1 MNRDLLI
8 RKAVAKLSQKK
19 ITGGDLSEFVNSI
32 QKTLKRIK
40 HDDLEAPKQFL
51 IYFGNTVKSE
61 NLQKE
66 EIQEILSKAKTL
78 GIIKKSIKSNKYMER
93 AWRAIL
99 KNYRLQGFLLE
110 N

>member
-19 ITGGDLSEFVNSI
+19 ITDEEMKDIQDNLRDLITRKRENSLVSS
-32 QKTLKRIK
+32 KLF
-40 HDDLEAPKQFL
+40 LE
-51 IYFGNTVKSE
+51 YFGNIVDNGNYSKM
-61 NLQKE
+61 
-66 EIQEILSKAKTL
+66 EIQEILAKAKSL
-78 GIIKKSIKSNKYMER
+78 GIIKKSIKDNKYMEK

-110 N
+110 S

>member
-1 MNRDLLI
+1 MSRDNLVSKVILKISFNKLNIILEEIDRLLKHKGYNNLEI
-8 RKAVAKLSQKK
+8 PK
-19 ITGGDLSEFVNSI
+19 FF
-32 QKTLKRIK
+32 LK
-40 HDDLEAPKQFL
+40 
-51 IYFGNTVKSE
+51 YFGNIVKSE

-66 EIQEILSKAKTL
+66 EIQEILSKAKSL
-78 GIIKKSIKSNKYMER
+78 GIIKKYMER